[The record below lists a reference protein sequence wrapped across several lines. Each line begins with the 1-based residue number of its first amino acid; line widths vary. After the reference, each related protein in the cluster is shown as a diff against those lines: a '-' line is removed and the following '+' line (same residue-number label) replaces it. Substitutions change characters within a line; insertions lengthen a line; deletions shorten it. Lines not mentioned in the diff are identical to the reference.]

1 MIGKKYSII
10 VTQSIMSKR
19 AIIFHGTGGSPEVCW
34 YKWLGDKL
42 SKRGFEVAIPFYA
55 TINVEPITSFLPK
68 VLQAHTFDENTVLI
82 GHSGGAALLLSILE
96 QSSCIIPQAYFVA
109 GYATRPNTSEES
121 ILQPVYDWNKIKSN
135 VREAYF
141 INSINDPY
149 GCDDKQGRAMF
160 EKIGGTQI
168 VLNEG
173 HFGSENQEYP
183 TFELLNKLIS

>member
-1 MIGKKYSII
+1 
-10 VTQSIMSKR
+10 MSKR

-82 GHSGGAALLLSILE
+82 GHSAGATLLLSILE
-96 QSSCIIPQAYFVA
+96 HSRQVIPQAFLVA
-109 GYATRPNTSEES
+109 GYSTKPNTSEEP
-121 ILQPVYDWNKIKSN
+121 ILQNVYDWEKIKKN
-135 VREAYF
+135 VKDAYF
-141 INSINDPY
+141 INSIHDTY
-149 GCDDKQGRAMF
+149 GCDDGQGRIMY
-160 EKIGGTQI
+160 ENIGGTQI

-173 HFGSENQEYP
+173 HFGSENQDYP
-183 TFELLNKLIS
+183 TFELLNKLIG